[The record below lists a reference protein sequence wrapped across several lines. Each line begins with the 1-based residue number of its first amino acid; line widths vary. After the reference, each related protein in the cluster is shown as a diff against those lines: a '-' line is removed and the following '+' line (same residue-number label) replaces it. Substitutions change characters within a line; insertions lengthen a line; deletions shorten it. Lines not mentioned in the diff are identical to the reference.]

1 MEVFGWLGSETASC
15 WAALGRGV
23 YFFIFFGGGGLLV
36 IFDRIITFFV
46 FLIFILLSGFM
57 GHGDSVWGSGDIL
70 TATAH

>member
-23 YFFIFFGGGGLLV
+23 YFFIFFGGV
-36 IFDRIITFFV
+36 TRHFRPDHHFFC
-46 FLIFILLSGFM
+46 FPYFYSSIRFM